1 MSNMECPIC
10 MDAIDVT
17 KNSVVTECG
26 HVFHC
31 SCLMQNVSHNG
42 FDCPYCR
49 TKMANEPQEEY
60 NDEDEE
66 STFFRIGEEMSDDAL
81 TSFRMFTQRL
91 NGEEPE
97 EEPEQDD
104 WETDD
109 DEDEDEADESS
120 VPSSAYMAAKLV
132 ERGITYEDLVKS
144 ILVSEHDNFSEIY
157 QDYDRRSGEIY
168 GQFRAIISRY
178 EREEEEDEDV
188 PAVAPTLSPEPRPAN
203 PLIIA
208 NPLTTNPSV
217 TNLLLA
223 NPPLTNLPEVA
234 DTKTIGIPRCWEYM
248 YNV

>member
-1 MSNMECPIC
+1 MECPIC

-217 TNLLLA
+217 TNLLLV